1 MKYLTIVSISLVL
14 CLSSCQAKVDIK
26 PDPSNVII
34 QAPAGEGIWVRNGE
48 LMKSH
53 KIFYQNKGKL
63 VPGQADILVGAPMQI
78 GSLK

>member
-1 MKYLTIVSISLVL
+1 MVAGCTANVV
-14 CLSSCQAKVDIK
+14 AK

-53 KIFYQNKGKL
+53 KIFYQSKGKL
-63 VPGQADILVGAPMQI
+63 VPGIADILVGAPMQI